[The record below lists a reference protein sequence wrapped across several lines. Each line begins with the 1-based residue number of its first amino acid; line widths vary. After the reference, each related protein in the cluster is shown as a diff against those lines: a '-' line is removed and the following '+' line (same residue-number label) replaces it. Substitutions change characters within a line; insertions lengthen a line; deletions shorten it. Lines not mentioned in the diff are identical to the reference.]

1 MPTLELRI
9 LADQIQDATLEGEN
23 TATRVGTFLNSD
35 LDYEEQQDLQIS
47 TNAANIGLNITQIGV
62 NSAGIAQ
69 NVIAIAAIDGAS
81 DQNTANIAANAADI
95 LANTALINTN
105 IGDISTNQS
114 NISGNTSDI
123 ATNVS
128 DIATNVGDI
137 ETNALDITT
146 LEGNRLLS
154 VQAGLNVTVDNSDPL
169 NPIVA
174 AAGGGGITDAPS
186 DGNLY
191 GRRNEAWAIVPAAG
205 VVDWGEI
212 TGTLSNQADLQ
223 NALDTKYDDSNPDNF
238 ISGIAWGG
246 ITGTLSDQTDLQNS
260 LDSKLSGFTVGN
272 SQFVSI
278 QNVGTATVPDITAL
292 LSATG
297 TPDGTTFLRGDNTWA
312 VPPAGGTIN
321 GSIAAGQI
329 AFGATTAD
337 EIEGN
342 ANLTFDG
349 NNLTVSGG
357 KISTTDGTL
366 EISANDVGAARFN
379 KIATMYVPD
388 LPPNLATEQHWVQ
401 LAFGKEATT
410 NNQAEFSFVYWD
422 DNNTLN
428 TFRMGLFN
436 TNVLDLKGDGNAR
449 FWNSLEITDDLT
461 VLGTINGANLSD
473 KLNSVTTGEPTGS
486 AVLGNAVQISQT
498 DFDNGTPVAGTLYA
512 IV

>member
-1 MPTLELRI
+1 MPTLAELRI

-35 LDYEEQQDLQIS
+35 LDYEEQQDIQIS

-69 NVIAIAAIDGAS
+69 NVIDIAAIDGAS

-137 ETNALDITT
+137 ETNALDITA

-191 GRRNEAWAIVPAAG
+191 GRRNAAWDIVPAAG

-223 NALDTKYDDSNPDNF
+223 NALDTKYDNSNPDNF
-238 ISGIAWGG
+238 ISGLAWGG

-297 TPDGTTFLRGDNTWA
+297 TPDGTTFLRGDNVWA

-321 GSIAAGQI
+321 GSIENQQLAIGNGTNSIGGSANFIVDSDTTFILKTQRYAVTTQSLLAYADNLIIGDSVTMGVGQASSQFESVNLKYQYNGNDNTSKGILGMYTQDALEIYTDLLKSLVPFEIAA
-329 AFGATTAD
+329 
-337 EIEGN
+337 
-342 ANLTFDG
+342 
-349 NNLTVSGG
+349 NLTVS
-357 KISTTDGTL
+357 
-366 EISANDVGAARFN
+366 
-379 KIATMYVPD
+379 
-388 LPPNLATEQHWVQ
+388 
-401 LAFGKEATT
+401 
-410 NNQAEFSFVYWD
+410 
-422 DNNTLN
+422 
-428 TFRMGLFN
+428 
-436 TNVLDLKGDGNAR
+436 
-449 FWNSLEITDDLT
+449 
-461 VLGTINGANLSD
+461 GTINGANLSD

-486 AVLGNAVQISQT
+486 SILSNAVQISQA
-498 DFDNGTPVAGTLYA
+498 DFDNGTPIAGTLYA
-512 IV
+512 IVN